1 MASFFGSV
9 ATEVGETVKDLGQQK
24 REERLANEEAQREMM
39 LQKMRMQ
46 FESSEL
52 DRRISADDRRQQR
65 RLDYESA
72 QAEADAKR
80 EREEAEATREHQMG
94 VEELRAETDLL
105 QEAMRQYFSKSRT
118 RSMSGNGYTMKNEPQ
133 QTIDP
138 LSGQIVYQDSWSG
151 TAPGGQPLSVVGD
164 KVFRGGGA
172 QEVYPFQ
179 SIEQQRQAEQALLEG
194 KVDADRFYDDFGY
207 YPSSFIFGQVSKDD
221 ANFQQWAERN
231 NIRIPNLFSP
241 DDRRGGGSK
250 GGKGGKGS
258 PESRLLPPKMEDDYE
273 YPPAAPMQPSIEEL
287 SEGPERDAHIAAQG
301 GRTNEEI
308 AAEMRAEAQGGGRL
322 SQAEMLTQGGQL
334 EQPAAAATGGGESP
348 YGFEMDD
355 QTATGIASAVS
366 GAMSPE
372 ATAIQQTGE
381 KYGYGGTL

>member
-24 REERLANEEAQREMM
+24 REERLANEEAQREMQ

-52 DRRISADDRRQQR
+52 DRRISADDKRQQR
-65 RLDYESA
+65 RIDYERA
-72 QAEADAKR
+72 QADADAQR
-80 EREEAEATREHQMG
+80 EAEESAATREHQMSI
-94 VEELRAETDLL
+94 EQLRSDTDLI
-105 QEAMRQYFSKSRT
+105 QEAMKQYFSKTRT
-118 RSMSGNGYTMKNEPQ
+118 RTMSGNGFTMKNDPQ

-138 LSGQIVYQDSWSG
+138 LSGQIIYQDNWSG

-164 KVFRGGGA
+164 KVFRGGGS

-194 KVDADRFYDDFGY
+194 KVNAERFYDDFGY
-207 YPSSFIFGQVSKDD
+207 YPSSYIFGQVSRDD

-231 NIRIPNLFSP
+231 NIRLPLMYAP
-241 DDRRGGGSK
+241 GDRRGGGS
-250 GGKGGKGS
+250 KGS

-287 SEGPERDAHIAAQG
+287 SEGPERDAHIAARG
-301 GRTNEEI
+301 GTNEEI
-308 AAEMRAEAQGGGRL
+308 AARMRAEAQGGGKL
-322 SQAEMLTQGGQL
+322 AQAERLTQGGQL
-334 EQPAAAATGGGESP
+334 EQPAGGGESP
-348 YGFEMDD
+348 YGFELDEQGAAD
-355 QTATGIASAVS
+355 VASAVT
-366 GAMSPE
+366 GAMGPE
-372 ATAIQQTGE
+372 AATIQQTGE
-381 KYGYGGTL
+381 RYGYGGTL